1 MTRFHLF
8 LTHLQTN
15 PTLAEYLAILSI
27 VLLVSLAAVHASI
40 GSVEALAFSEAGK

>member
-27 VLLVSLAAVHASI
+27 VLLVSLAAVHAS
-40 GSVEALAFSEAGK
+40 SVEGLAFLEAGK